1 MITWFRKKMKVI
13 MLAIVV
19 IFVASMFYGYQSL
32 SGGGSTTQNSNI
44 IGKVNGREIDPARF
58 QTIINKIAQTSG
70 GRIGPQ
76 DIAFAENIALGQA
89 IDFTLMLGEAEK
101 KARISG
107 REVDAA
113 LDNIMKQQKIPSKK
127 YLDTL
132 LKNMGLSIDKFRNL
146 VKEDMLV
153 QKFSTNMQ
161 EEIKVTSKDLMEI
174 RASHI
179 LVSDESSAKKI
190 QADLKAGEDF
200 ASLAKKYSIDKGTAV
215 KGGDLGYFST
225 GAMVEPFE
233 DAAFSLKPGE
243 ISGIIK
249 TPFGYHIIKL
259 TDSRMRQFPAGAPPE
274 QIALKEKKDNAF
286 KRWYSETRS
295 KAKVEVLMPQLK
307 GHALRFQGRPADA
320 ITEYKI
326 AAAQNPSNYLI
337 HIYLGD
343 TYMSVGQKPLAI
355 PEYEMAV
362 RLNGVDPELY
372 IILGRAYES
381 AGEKGL
387 ASQQFSKASL
397 IAGDNKALHEKLMK
411 IFSGLKLSR
420 EAANEKSE
428 IARINKKEAFEKS
441 LK

>member
-1 MITWFRKKMKVI
+1 MITWFRKKMKAI
-13 MLAIVV
+13 MLIIVV
-19 IFVASMFYGYQSL
+19 IFAASMFYGYRSL
-32 SGGGSTTQNSNI
+32 GGGGGQVQNNNI

-101 KARISG
+101 KVKISG

-132 LKNMGLSIDKFRNL
+132 LKNMGLSLDKFRNL
-146 VKEDMLV
+146 VKEDMMV
-153 QKFSTNMQ
+153 QKFSTDMQ

-179 LVSDESSAKKI
+179 LVSGESSAIKI
-190 QADLKAGEDF
+190 QEELRTGGDF
-200 ASLAKKYSIDKGTAV
+200 AGLAKKYSIDKGSAAS
-215 KGGDLGYFST
+215 GGDLGYFTT

-243 ISGIIK
+243 ISGIVK

-259 TDSRMRQFPAGAPPE
+259 TDSRMRKFPAGAPPE
-274 QIALKEKKDNAF
+274 QIALKEKKENAF
-286 KRWYSETRS
+286 KRWYSEIKS
-295 KAKVEVLMPQLK
+295 KAKIEVLMPQLK
-307 GHALRFQGRPADA
+307 GHTLRFQGRAAEA

-326 AAAQNPSNYLI
+326 AASQNPSNYLI

-343 TYMSVGQKPLAI
+343 TYMSIGQKQLAI

-362 RLNGVDPELY
+362 RLNGVDPEIY
-372 IILGRAYES
+372 IILGRVYES
-381 AGEKGL
+381 AGEKKL
-387 ASQQFSKASL
+387 ASEQFSKASL
-397 IAGDNKALHEKLMK
+397 IAGDNKALHEKLLK
-411 IFSGLKLSR
+411 IFSGLKLNR
-420 EAANEKSE
+420 EAANEKNE
-428 IARINKKEAFEKS
+428 LGRIKKKEAFEKS